1 MRILYMWICILTT
14 VVAAASGD
22 VLLAFAMRRIG
33 DIGDLRRSQGFL
45 AVIARLLSSGALFG
59 GIFFMAIAF
68 FSNLIGLSWGDL
80 SIVGPASAAL
90 TFVTNALGAKFLLHE
105 NVDRRRWLATLFVCC
120 GVLLLTRS

>member
-1 MRILYMWICILTT
+1 MRTLYTWLCILMT
-14 VVAAASGD
+14 VAAATAGD

-33 DIGDLRRSQGFL
+33 DIGDLRRSQGVL
-45 AVIARLLSSGALFG
+45 SVITRLLSSGTLFC

-80 SIVGPASAAL
+80 SVVGPACAAL
-90 TFVTNALGAKFLLHE
+90 TFITNALGAKFLLHE
-105 NVDRRRWLATLFVCC
+105 NVDRRRWLSTLFVCC